1 MIHESSYKENMKKS
15 AMEVER
21 QDERFMME
29 MFLQMVID
37 EAVLKLKVE
46 RLLAAIDEALDK
58 RDEETFYELSHEYKE
73 LMDALYK

>member
-1 MIHESSYKENMKKS
+1 
-15 AMEVER
+15 MEVER

-37 EAVLKLKVE
+37 EAVLKWKVE
-46 RLLAAIDEALDK
+46 KLLAAIDEALDI
-58 RDEETFYELSHEYKE
+58 RDEEKFYELSHEYKE